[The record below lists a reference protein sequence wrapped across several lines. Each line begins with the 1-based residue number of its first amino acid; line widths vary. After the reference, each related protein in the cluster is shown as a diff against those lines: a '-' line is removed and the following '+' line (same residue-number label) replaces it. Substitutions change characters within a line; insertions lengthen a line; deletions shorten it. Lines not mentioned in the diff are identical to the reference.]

1 MSEPPPVP
9 GCNYCHPEDSDFTHG
24 TWGTIRPKRSRC
36 FLFPRQGLPVAT
48 GTDLEPII
56 LTPRPLVLKTQPC
69 ASRTGPQQDFNPVCV
84 LLPNVH
90 LGDDYQGAFLIAEL
104 QNPQLPLKY
113 AVCSPSPV
121 GLDKHQLSQVPGYRD
136 IQLSTHEENLPPHRT
151 ELLCHLKLFRG
162 CFLHP

>member
-9 GCNYCHPEDSDFTHG
+9 GCNYCHAEDSDFTHG

-69 ASRTGPQQDFNPVCV
+69 ASRTARFQPSLP
-84 LLPNVH
+84 LPNVH
-90 LGDDYQGAFLIAEL
+90 LGDDYQSAFLIAEL
-104 QNPQLPLKY
+104 QNPQLPMKN
-113 AVCSPSPV
+113 AKCSPSPV
-121 GLDKHQLSQVPGYRD
+121 GLDKRQLSQVPAYRD
-136 IQLSTHEENLPPHRT
+136 IQLSTLEENLPAHRT